1 MTVALARFTL
11 KDANVFLLADALGDI
26 DASDS
31 GLFWDDTRMLS
42 RLQLQVA
49 DSRPSFLGAE
59 VSHDNVLF
67 TAQLTN
73 RPLPAPGEHSIPQGV
88 IHLERTRFLWSGQL
102 YERLKIT
109 NFSGRDA
116 QSWWKSSFAARPRT
130 GSSGRRVSRECV
142 AIAPSSRCVRRDGT
156 WR

>member
-26 DASDS
+26 DAPDS

-67 TAQLTN
+67 TAQLTKQALA
-73 RPLPAPGEHSIPQGV
+73 RARRAFDPPRGYPPRAHALSLV
-88 IHLERTRFLWSGQL
+88 R
-102 YERLKIT
+102 
-109 NFSGRDA
+109 
-116 QSWWKSSFAARPRT
+116 AAVRAAEDHQFQRPRRT
-130 GSSGRRVSRECV
+130 IVVEVEFRG
-142 AIAPSSRCVRRDGT
+142 
-156 WR
+156 